1 MDFFM
6 GMLQK
11 RLQSLRLAY
20 SLPVLDAEWVC
31 GVSRS
36 SINFWERGKRIPSAD
51 GLLQIASSYG
61 VSIDWLL
68 GLTDTA
74 YTSDSIR
81 CSESMHLVKNNLLYQ
96 ALTEIF
102 NDDKYASE
110 LFLHY
115 GNTVDSFSFQ
125 ARADII
131 VSCLYLRGY
140 DNYFAADP
148 KRKPVADPKR
158 KPVAQQK
165 ARMYEM
171 RDGLLRVL
179 KTKEPFSS
187 LQSH

>member
-1 MDFFM
+1 MNAD
-6 GMLQK
+6 
-11 RLQSLRLAY
+11 Y
-20 SLPVLDAEWVC
+20 S
-31 GVSRS
+31 
-36 SINFWERGKRIPSAD
+36 
-51 GLLQIASSYG
+51 
-61 VSIDWLL
+61 
-68 GLTDTA
+68 

-81 CSESMHLVKNNLLYQ
+81 CSEGIHLVKNNVLHH
-96 ALTEIF
+96 ALTDIF

-148 KRKPVADPKR
+148 KRN
-158 KPVAQQK
+158 PVAQQK

-179 KTKEPFSS
+179 KTKEPFST
-187 LQSH
+187 L

>member
-1 MDFFM
+1 MDFYM
-6 GMLQK
+6 EMLQK

-61 VSIDWLL
+61 VSTDWLF

-81 CSESMHLVKNNLLYQ
+81 CSESIHLVKYNMLQQTL
-96 ALTEIF
+96 AIIF
-102 NDDKYASE
+102 DDDKYAAE
-110 LFLHY
+110 LFFQY
-115 GNTVDSFSFQ
+115 GNNVEAVSLQ
-125 ARADII
+125 ARADVI

-140 DNYFAADP
+140 DNYFSADP
-148 KRKPVADPKR
+148 KRA
-158 KPVAQQK
+158 PVAQQK

-171 RDGLLRVL
+171 RDGLLKVL
-179 KTKEPFSS
+179 KTKEPFST
-187 LQSH
+187 LRAQLN

>member
-148 KRKPVADPKR
+148 KRKPVA
-158 KPVAQQK
+158 QQK

-187 LQSH
+187 LQ